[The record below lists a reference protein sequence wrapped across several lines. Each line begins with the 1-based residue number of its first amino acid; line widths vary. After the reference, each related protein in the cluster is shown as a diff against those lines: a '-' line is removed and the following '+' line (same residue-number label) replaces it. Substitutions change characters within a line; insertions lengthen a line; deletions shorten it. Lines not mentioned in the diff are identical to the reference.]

1 MNIPKSFF
9 WAQEYTTPWDYT
21 GRAITR
27 ILAYRKTRFQ
37 EMLIAE
43 TGAYGKGLMLDG
55 HWQSC
60 TADEF
65 LYHEALVHPALVQV
79 VQAGGIPRRVLV
91 LGGAEGATLREVL
104 RWRSV
109 EQVVMVDIDEE
120 VVAACRE
127 HLPEMH
133 QGSFADPRVEVIIAD
148 AWDFLEKAEPVWD
161 AILSDLSDPIEAGPA
176 YRLFTQEFFRQI
188 RSKLQPKGAFVIQA
202 GAAGPV
208 DLWQHTRIVHTLK
221 TVFAAVQPYVIY
233 APTYGG
239 PLGFAL
245 AAQDPIPS
253 RPEPEQVDQILAQ
266 HLDPAR
272 AALHFIDGITLLGLY
287 QVPAHLRRAI
297 AAETTVYT
305 LDNPPQL
312 E

>member
-9 WAQEYTTPWDYT
+9 WAQEYFTPWDYT
-21 GRAITR
+21 ARAITR
-27 ILAYRKTRFQ
+27 ILAYRKTPFQ

-55 HWQSC
+55 HWQS
-60 TADEF
+60 TTVDEF

-79 VQAGGIPRRVLV
+79 VQAGGIPRRVLI

-109 EQVVMVDIDEE
+109 EQVVMVDIDGE
-120 VVAACRE
+120 VVEACRE

-133 QGSFADPRVEVIIAD
+133 QGSFEDPRAEVVIAD
-148 AWDFLEKAEPVWD
+148 ALDFLHQTEPVWD
-161 AILSDLSDPIEAGPA
+161 AILSDLSDPIESGPA
-176 YRLFTQEFFRQI
+176 YRLFTQEFFCQI
-188 RSKLQPKGAFVIQA
+188 HSKLRPAGAFVIQA
-202 GAAGPV
+202 GPTGPV
-208 DLWQHTRIVHTLK
+208 ELWQHTRIVHTLK
-221 TVFAAVQPYVIY
+221 TVFAAVQPYAIY

-245 AAQDPIPS
+245 AAQDPISS

-272 AALHFIDGITLLGLY
+272 GALRFIDGITLLGLY

-305 LDNPPQL
+305 LDNPPQVD
-312 E
+312 